1 MRKSISFISVI
12 CLLLMAAMPLSA
24 QDARQRKTETIVQ
37 DVLALMPL
45 QTQQDYNREMTSL
58 AQSAPQSV
66 EILAAM
72 LQPAEKHANNLVEYA
87 ISGTVTQTDQ
97 PHGWVEID
105 FDGKTYIFDCEWEM
119 AYRVKQNRYDMDM
132 FMIDRQ
138 SAKYWNYKWK

>member
-12 CLLLMAAMPLSA
+12 CLLLMTAMPLSA

-72 LQPAEKHANNLVEYA
+72 LQPAEKHATNLVE
-87 ISGTVTQTDQ
+87 
-97 PHGWVEID
+97 
-105 FDGKTYIFDCEWEM
+105 
-119 AYRVKQNRYDMDM
+119 
-132 FMIDRQ
+132 
-138 SAKYWNYKWK
+138 